1 MRIENRDQDTQYFF
15 PENLKDI
22 KKLVKMAKEVNSYN
36 KVLKQ
41 YLKVYKNEYLETI
54 EYLTNKDEN
63 YLDYDL
69 SRYQVKKFLLN
80 AFKDI
85 EVLNEI
91 LIEDARN
98 VYNQLND

>member
-54 EYLTNKDEN
+54 EYLTNKNEN
-63 YLDYDL
+63 YLLNKDEWGNTILDSIML
-69 SRYQVKKFLLN
+69 RYYKN
-80 AFKDI
+80 SPKDS
-85 EVLNEI
+85 I
-91 LIEDARN
+91 LTID
-98 VYNQLND
+98 

>member
-54 EYLTNKDEN
+54 EYLTNKNEN
-63 YLDYDL
+63 YLLNKDEWDNTIL
-69 SRYQVKKFLLN
+69 DSIMLRYYKNNTQDN
-80 AFKDI
+80 
-85 EVLNEI
+85 VLTI
-91 LIEDARN
+91 D
-98 VYNQLND
+98 